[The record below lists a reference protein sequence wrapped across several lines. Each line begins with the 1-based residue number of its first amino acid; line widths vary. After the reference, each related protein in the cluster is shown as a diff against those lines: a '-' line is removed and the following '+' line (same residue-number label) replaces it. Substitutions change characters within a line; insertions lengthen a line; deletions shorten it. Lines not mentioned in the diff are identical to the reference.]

1 MAKVELRAT
10 ECCPVGRG
18 VANRSNCKWV
28 WRAAKTESTE
38 SFTHLL
44 QMPLIIKSN
53 WHAFD
58 MVCFAFPRSIRFPI
72 RCAAN
77 AEREMNVSKGQV
89 SSYTTNPS
97 LSPRPLS
104 LSLLVWRTAAVDGW
118 RSVARCTSHVAVDSR
133 CTIQCGVHTFCAF
146 LMATPPALH
155 HPPLPGRHTMTAKD
169 NIAKELACEI
179 PSAFHNEVCSLSWSL
194 SRIEFRLQRCLSL
207 SCCSS
212 ANTVIPLHST
222 PLHSIL
228 LGIDARLQSNH
239 NIMKHAMPVDRKRS
253 SA

>member
-1 MAKVELRAT
+1 
-10 ECCPVGRG
+10 
-18 VANRSNCKWV
+18 
-28 WRAAKTESTE
+28 
-38 SFTHLL
+38 
-44 QMPLIIKSN
+44 
-53 WHAFD
+53 

-97 LSPRPLS
+97 LSPPLS
-104 LSLLVWRTAAVDGW
+104 LSLSLKNCCCGW
-118 RSVARCTSHVAVDSR
+118 MKKHGTLHVARCSR
-133 CTIQCGVHTFCAF
+133 QSLHNSMWRAHLLCIFNGHSPRS
-146 LMATPPALH
+146 ATPHSLGAAQWQLRIT
-155 HPPLPGRHTMTAKD
+155 LRKSRAEQV
-169 NIAKELACEI
+169 ELACEI

-222 PLHSIL
+222 ALHSIL